1 MSSLFKI
8 IFSKFHPVIL
18 FLRPSLQAVP
28 PLAVVASLVSLGFQ
42 GSVGEMVEMGLRE
55 KKDLRG
61 HQERW
66 APRVLRVS
74 KASQVP
80 KGNPVPRSLIR
91 KNWKQC
97 AWKNINDDRDYGL
110 IKVRKKRI
118 SRVILSAA
126 KQLQKQVRPQRLYY
140 FVESEMKSSFDRS
153 FF

>member
-1 MSSLFKI
+1 MSSLFKN

-66 APRVLRVS
+66 ARVKGEPGAKGEPSTQVS
-74 KASQVP
+74 DQ
-80 KGNPVPRSLIR
+80 
-91 KNWKQC
+91 
-97 AWKNINDDRDYGL
+97 
-110 IKVRKKRI
+110 KKLETMRME
-118 SRVILSAA
+118 
-126 KQLQKQVRPQRLYY
+126 KY
-140 FVESEMKSSFDRS
+140 
-153 FF
+153 

>member
-1 MSSLFKI
+1 MSSLFKN

-118 SRVILSAA
+118 SCWLFFQQQSSCRSKSGLNDFIILW
-126 KQLQKQVRPQRLYY
+126 KVR
-140 FVESEMKSSFDRS
+140 
-153 FF
+153 